1 MIPNSFVT
9 GASTAAEKIA
19 WTFVEPATPYN
30 RAVIIA
36 YGSDGLAPKWKLEML
51 RHAKACAD
59 EGILALIPD
68 YFQKKPQTPHD
79 NSLVVFPQI
88 PFRHAQWSQVLFD
101 AVSAAKVLPGNDTL
115 RVGLLGFSLGGFLS
129 LRIRDSVNVMVEYF
143 SPFTFPDVDDI
154 GSHANRSLKAHIHHG
169 ESDSLVP
176 LDQNAMPI
184 QTKLIGE
191 GATVSMTK
199 HLGAV
204 HGFLGSD
211 SENTNAR
218 ARSLDE
224 SIQFFKDHL

>member
-9 GASTAAEKIA
+9 GSTTAAEKIA
-19 WTFVEPATPYN
+19 WTFEEPTTPYD

-36 YGSDGLAPKWKLEML
+36 YGSDGLAPKWKPEIL
-51 RHAKACAD
+51 RHAKALAD

-88 PFRHAQWSQVLFD
+88 PLRHVQWEHVLRD
-101 AVSAAKVLPGNDTL
+101 AVSAAKVLPSIDASH
-115 RVGLLGFSLGGFLS
+115 VGLLGFSLGGFLS
-129 LRIRDSVNVMVEYF
+129 LRIRDSVNVMIEYF

-154 GSHANRSLKAHIHHG
+154 GTHANSSLKVHIHHG

-176 LDQNAMPI
+176 LIQNAIPI
-184 QTKLIGE
+184 QTKLAGE
-191 GATVSMTK
+191 GATVSTTK
-199 HLGAV
+199 HPGAM

-211 SENTNAR
+211 SDNTNAR
-218 ARSLDE
+218 MCSLDE
-224 SIQFFKDHL
+224 TIQFFKDNL